1 MSLHKVLSLA
11 TRMSTNDTTKQ
22 ASDYYYDY
30 IFNWFDF
37 ALKYNS
43 AFFDAGSKALDT
55 FFSSREGT
63 ALNIEKNI
71 RSSFD
76 FTLRDDL
83 NDDAL
88 ASSMSDYV
96 DSWIKLCG
104 LFGYG
109 QLTSNFYD
117 FISYANRM
125 LEPLRDNINRTPS
138 DIINCSKTS
147 CETPSLRNNIN
158 RTPSDIVEMQGGFK
172 IRHYKSD
179 LTPKHKTPLL
189 VVYSLI
195 NRHYILDLLPQVS
208 VIRNLQKQG
217 FDVYTTDWG
226 TPNSFDKDLSLETY
240 AEKYIGNTVEKI
252 KEISGSEKVS
262 LFGYC
267 WGGLF
272 ALIYSATHQENVKN
286 LILHATPVDIEKEK
300 TIIENWTAHLNA
312 DNLVDVCGNIPG
324 WLLNLAFILRNPVE
338 TMLKYP
344 RYFSEPRSLDEITQ
358 FFAIETWL
366 YDSRP
371 IIGEVYREIVDQVY
385 KKNLM
390 IQNKMKV
397 GSKIINLK
405 DISVPVLDIVGTK
418 DDLVPPSSSKS
429 ILDAIGSTDKRLVE
443 FPTGHV
449 GLCIS
454 TAAHEKLW
462 PEVGK
467 WLAQRS

>member
-1 MSLHKVLSLA
+1 LSLV
-11 TRMSTNDTTKQ
+11 TPISTLNDTTKQ
-22 ASDYYYDY
+22 ASDSYYDY
-30 IFNWFDF
+30 FFNWFDF

-43 AFFDAGSKALDT
+43 ALFDAGSKALNT

-63 ALNIEKNI
+63 AQSIEKTI

-76 FTLRDDL
+76 STLRDDL

-96 DSWIKLCG
+96 DSGIKLCG
-104 LFGYG
+104 LFGYN
-109 QLTSNFYD
+109 QLTANFYD
-117 FISYANRM
+117 FISYANIM

-138 DIINCSKTS
+138 DIIYCSKTS
-147 CETPSLRNNIN
+147 CNTPILRDNIN
-158 RTPSDIVEMQGGFK
+158 RTPSDITERESSFK
-172 IRHYKSD
+172 MRHYKSD
-179 LTPKHKTPLL
+179 FAPKHKTPLL
-189 VVYSLI
+189 IIYSLI
-195 NRHYILDLLPQVS
+195 NRHYILDLLPKVS
-208 VIRNLQKQG
+208 IIKNLQKQG
-217 FDVYTTDWG
+217 FDVYTTYWG
-226 TPNSFDKDLSLETY
+226 TKSFDKDLSLQTY
-240 AEKYIGNTVEKI
+240 AEKYIGTAVEKI

-272 ALIYSATHQENVKN
+272 ALIYSATNQENVKN

-300 TIIENWTAHLNA
+300 TVIENWTAHLNV
-312 DNLVDVCGNIPG
+312 NSLVDTCGNIPG

-338 TMLKYP
+338 TMLKYS

-371 IIGEVYREIVDQVY
+371 IVGEVYRDIVDQVY
-385 KKNLM
+385 KKNML
-390 IQNKMKV
+390 IKNKMKV

-405 DISVPVLDIVGTK
+405 DISIPVLDIVGTK

-429 ILDAIGSTDKRLVE
+429 VIDVVGSTDKKLIE

-454 TAAHEKLW
+454 ATAHENLW